1 MADCRRAGMKPPVDF
16 FVQGSRVRTHT
27 RREREP
33 LHVMM
38 MVLVDMQE
46 GPVYLEQVREFY
58 TFYSF

>member
-1 MADCRRAGMKPPVDF
+1 MKPPVDF